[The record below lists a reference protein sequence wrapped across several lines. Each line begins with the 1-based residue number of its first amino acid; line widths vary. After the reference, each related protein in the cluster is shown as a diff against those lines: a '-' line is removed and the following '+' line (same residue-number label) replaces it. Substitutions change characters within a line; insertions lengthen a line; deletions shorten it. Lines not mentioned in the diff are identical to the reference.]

1 MGHKQINSYLDRL
14 RRSGKQ
20 ISASLR
26 TGMIEDPAIIQSKM
40 LPPRPSSSKA
50 GFQTDCLTYSIYSTT
65 KNTALCRINYAS
77 V

>member
-1 MGHKQINSYLDRL
+1 MSHKQINSYLDRL

-50 GFQTDCLTYSIYSTT
+50 GFQTDCLT
-65 KNTALCRINYAS
+65 
-77 V
+77 